1 MCDVCPWVLFPR
13 DIELLPT
20 IPNPNFAIKELK
32 NLEFRVRIGVYTDEL
47 REVFIVWLYLFSDS
61 SCRLLIGIRWRST
74 SSFGFVVRGS
84 RSIWIIRTK
93 FVFCGVTEIIWNMF
107 RNEFLPAPVVAWCD
121 DGLSYALD
129 ESRNETWLL
138 ELLYDTLASDEVGTV
153 W

>member
-1 MCDVCPWVLFPR
+1 MWCLPLGSFPSWYWIVAHDSKSKFCYKR
-13 DIELLPT
+13 VE
-20 IPNPNFAIKELK
+20 KCR
-32 NLEFRVRIGVYTDEL
+32 FRIRVYTDEL

-74 SSFGFVVRGS
+74 SSLGFVVRGS
-84 RSIWIIRTK
+84 RSIWIIRTR

-107 RNEFLPAPVVAWCD
+107 RTVFLPAPVVAWCD
-121 DGLSYALD
+121 DGFSYALD